1 MTEEKIRGRITEEDL
16 LKCLSGNYT
25 AIYYVD
31 FDEDLVIPYRLSED
45 IKEAFSEIE
54 NEKLKYSETIIS
66 YIDKIVSEKDRDQM
80 YEITRYAFLKEQLKD
95 QLAYSHEYRLERD
108 GIEKYFRFKVVNL
121 EGVGE
126 LHRAVLGYAD
136 VSSEKNT
143 EYSFYTSGRKVL
155 IVEDKKKYRDKL
167 SGILDKKYEVLTAKN
182 GREALEVLADN
193 YHNIAV
199 VMADLNMPVMDGRE
213 LIKNMKRVRQ
223 YSNIPIIVSS
233 GSYTENNKSG
243 IEVTCLEL
251 GASDFIL
258 KPYNPDIVLNR
269 VKSFIQ
275 LRESTALLNTLEKD
289 TLTGLYT
296 KEFFF
301 NKADEYILSHPE
313 EKLCMMVTDIFG
325 LKIINEKYGYKVGN
339 EILKILAREEPA
351 KVRNILFSGRIEG
364 DKIASLVSVG
374 EDFFV
379 YKNEI
384 MPDMGIDFPIPGVVL
399 KNAVYFVKENDS
411 LTSRSMYDR
420 AIIGIQKIK
429 YKYGVYITEYDD
441 TLRKDLMRERQIT
454 ESSWKAVRDEEFEI
468 FYQPKVDVKS
478 EGTSGAEALV
488 RWNNSELG
496 FLSPAKFISIFEQT
510 GFITT
515 LDFYVWEKVCRTQK
529 RWKDEGRQLVPISIN
544 ISRRDFDDSNLAEKL
559 IAIADKY
566 NLDHSLLHIEITES
580 AYSDNLDAIKETIGK
595 LHDAGFEIE
604 LDDFGSGY
612 SSMQALSILPLDV
625 MKLDMSLIRNDDPDS
640 EKNVLKFS
648 MQLAKLMGLKT
659 VAEGVE
665 NEEQVKRIVDL
676 GGDYIQGYYYS
687 KPLPEKEFEKYL

>member
-1 MTEEKIRGRITEEDL
+1 M
-16 LKCLSGNYT
+16 
-25 AIYYVD
+25 
-31 FDEDLVIPYRLSED
+31 
-45 IKEAFSEIE
+45 
-54 NEKLKYSETIIS
+54 
-66 YIDKIVSEKDRDQM
+66 
-80 YEITRYAFLKEQLKD
+80 
-95 QLAYSHEYRLERD
+95 
-108 GIEKYFRFKVVNL
+108 
-121 EGVGE
+121 
-126 LHRAVLGYAD
+126 
-136 VSSEKNT
+136 
-143 EYSFYTSGRKVL
+143 
-155 IVEDKKKYRDKL
+155 
-167 SGILDKKYEVLTAKN
+167 
-182 GREALEVLADN
+182 
-193 YHNIAV
+193 
-199 VMADLNMPVMDGRE
+199 
-213 LIKNMKRVRQ
+213 
-223 YSNIPIIVSS
+223 
-233 GSYTENNKSG
+233 
-243 IEVTCLEL
+243 
-251 GASDFIL
+251 
-258 KPYNPDIVLNR
+258 
-269 VKSFIQ
+269 
-275 LRESTALLNTLEKD
+275 
-289 TLTGLYT
+289 
-296 KEFFF
+296 
-301 NKADEYILSHPE
+301 
-313 EKLCMMVTDIFG
+313 
-325 LKIINEKYGYKVGN
+325 
-339 EILKILAREEPA
+339 
-351 KVRNILFSGRIEG
+351 
-364 DKIASLVSVG
+364 
-374 EDFFV
+374 
-379 YKNEI
+379 
-384 MPDMGIDFPIPGVVL
+384 
-399 KNAVYFVKENDS
+399 
-411 LTSRSMYDR
+411 
-420 AIIGIQKIK
+420 
-429 YKYGVYITEYDD
+429 
-441 TLRKDLMRERQIT
+441 
-454 ESSWKAVRDEEFEI
+454 
-468 FYQPKVDVKS
+468 DVKS